1 MTRSKIVY
9 FYIFI
14 YFIADLID
22 QRIYW
27 TNVKLNH
34 IKSAKLDGSDVQLIT
49 NGLMY
54 PMGIEVHYND
64 IYFTEYS
71 GILYKQSK
79 SPGSSKIQL
88 HSDTPNMLGV
98 KVYQADIRT

>member
-14 YFIADLID
+14 YFIADLIE

-54 PMGIEVHYND
+54 PIGIEVHYND

-71 GILYKQSK
+71 GIYKQSK

-88 HSDTPNMLGV
+88 HSDTSYMLGV